1 MALAQKHP
9 SHIEF
14 GAPNDAEV
22 NKEAEYT
29 DEVVK
34 EANDAHNNINDGLP
48 DFQFTAVNLKG
59 EELFCQMVQF
69 RQLMITRNQHRIS
82 AHLSVSPRGIV
93 HRSLQ

>member
-22 NKEAEYT
+22 NEEAECT

-34 EANDAHNNINDGLP
+34 EANDAHNNINDGLT
-48 DFQFTAVNLKG
+48 DFQFKPANLKG
-59 EELFCQMVQF
+59 EDLFRNMV
-69 RQLMITRNQHRIS
+69 
-82 AHLSVSPRGIV
+82 
-93 HRSLQ
+93 